1 MDSFNTQP
9 SPLEGGNKAQYMWV
23 IGGLIVLAL
32 IFVGYR
38 MLNKNSGSDTDGE
51 GYNQEEAL
59 ENMTEA
65 TGDLEVENQI
75 PGDIVYISSVTLS
88 KPGFVA
94 ISITKGANAGKVI
107 GTKGFPE
114 GNNPGQ
120 IVVSEKTMEGQTY
133 TATLYAD
140 DGDGKLDATKD
151 RVLVEKTFRATKY
164 LDYIK
169 G

>member
-9 SPLEGGNKAQYMWV
+9 SPIEGGNKAQYMWV

-32 IFVGYR
+32 IFVGYK
-38 MLNKNSGSDTDGE
+38 MISKNGDSDTGGE
-51 GYNQEEAL
+51 GYSQEEAL
-59 ENMTEA
+59 EDMADA

-75 PGDIVYISSVTLS
+75 PGDMVYISSVTLS
-88 KPGFVA
+88 HPGFVG
-94 ISITKGANAGKVI
+94 ISIEKGTNAGKVI
-107 GTKGFPE
+107 GSKGFPE

-120 IVVSEKTMEGQTY
+120 IVVSEKTVEGQTY

-140 DGDGKLDATKD
+140 DGDGKLDVTKD

>member
-1 MDSFNTQP
+1 MDTFNTQP
-9 SPLEGGNKAQYMWV
+9 SPLGENNNVQYIWV
-23 IGGLIVLAL
+23 IGGLVLIVL

-38 MLNKNSGSDTDGE
+38 MYNKNGTSSAGTDS
-51 GYNQEEAL
+51 YNQERSL

-65 TGDLEVENQI
+65 TGDLEVENQL
-75 PGDIVYISSVTLS
+75 PGDMIYISSVTLS
-88 KPGFVA
+88 HQGFVE
-94 ISITKGANAGKVI
+94 ISITKGTSAGRVI
-107 GTKGFPE
+107 GSKGFPE

-120 IVVSEKTMEGQTY
+120 ISVSERTSEGQTY
-133 TATLYAD
+133 AAVLYAD

-151 RVLVEKTFRATKY
+151 RVLVKKTFRATKD

>member
-9 SPLEGGNKAQYMWV
+9 SPLDGGNKAQYMWLV
-23 IGGLIVLAL
+23 GGLVILVL

-38 MLNKNSGSDTDGE
+38 MLNKNGTSSAGDETYGR
-51 GYNQEEAL
+51 EEAL
-59 ENMTEA
+59 ENMAEA
-65 TGDLEVENQI
+65 TGSLEVENQI
-75 PGDIVYISSVTLS
+75 PNDVVYISSVTLS
-88 KPGFVA
+88 TPGFVA
-94 ISITKGANAGKVI
+94 ISITKGVNAGNVI
-107 GTKGFPE
+107 GSKSFPE

-120 IVVSEKTMEGQTY
+120 IVVSEKTLEGQTY

-140 DGDGKLDATKD
+140 DGDAELDATKD

-164 LDYIK
+164 LDYVK